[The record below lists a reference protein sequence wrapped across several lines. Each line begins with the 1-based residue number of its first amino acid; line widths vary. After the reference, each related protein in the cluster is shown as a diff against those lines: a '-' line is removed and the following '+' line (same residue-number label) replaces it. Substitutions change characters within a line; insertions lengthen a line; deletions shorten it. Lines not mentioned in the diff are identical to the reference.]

1 MHGYQIIQ
9 ELVERS
15 EGRWNP
21 SPGSIYP
28 TLQQLQDEGLVRSE
42 EDEGRRVFHLT
53 DAGRAVVGETMS
65 DRGAPWE
72 DVDGGPDGELV
83 KLRDVAM
90 QVGAAVLQVAHA
102 GTPAQVARATQM
114 LTELRRSLYRLLADD
129 EPSPETAG
137 AAEEPEPPS
146 EPAA

>member
-15 EGRWNP
+15 DGRWNP

-42 EDEGRRVFHLT
+42 ENEGRRVFHLT
-53 DAGRAVVGETMS
+53 DAGIAVVQAAASG
-65 DRGAPWE
+65 RGAPWE
-72 DVDGGPDGELV
+72 DVGGGPDDDLLH
-83 KLRDVAM
+83 LRDVAM
-90 QVGAAVLQVAHA
+90 QVGAAVLQVGHA

-114 LTELRRSLYRLLADD
+114 LADLRRSLYRLLADD
-129 EPSPETAG
+129 EAQSDVPPPT
-137 AAEEPEPPS
+137 EPGV
-146 EPAA
+146 